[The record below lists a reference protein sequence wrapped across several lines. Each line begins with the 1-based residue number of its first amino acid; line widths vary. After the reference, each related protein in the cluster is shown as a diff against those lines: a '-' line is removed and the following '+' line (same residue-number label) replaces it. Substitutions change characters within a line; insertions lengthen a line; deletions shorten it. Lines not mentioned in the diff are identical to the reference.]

1 MKLFTFST
9 MELLQ
14 QTDDALR
21 MERGVQR
28 PDRLKLI
35 WLNRRRKQLAAR
47 LRRAVAPA
55 MLAGV

>member
-1 MKLFTFST
+1 MKIFTYST

-21 MERGVQR
+21 MERCVQR

-35 WLNRRRKQLAAR
+35 WLNRRRKQLTAR
-47 LRRAVAPA
+47 LRRALAPA
-55 MLAGV
+55 VLAGV

>member
-1 MKLFTFST
+1 MKPFTFST

-21 MERGVQR
+21 MESGIAR

-47 LRRAVAPA
+47 LRRVLAPA
-55 MLAGV
+55 MLAGA